1 MDVAKKK
8 KQKADYEREAYQ
20 NDVRYQN
27 RTEITLD
34 CGLAKRDQGLFSRL
48 DTAVSRKTD
57 GVIFLS
63 CESAVPFLLCHNQG
77 NTTST
82 LDKIPSF
89 FRV

>member
-1 MDVAKKK
+1 MDVAEKK

-34 CGLAKRDQGLFSRL
+34 CGLAKRDQGLFSCL

-57 GVIFLS
+57 GVIFLVVK
-63 CESAVPFLLCHNQG
+63 APFH
-77 NTTST
+77 
-82 LDKIPSF
+82 F
-89 FRV
+89 FFVIIKEI